1 MHVPIISRQLFGSL
15 SVAGGMRGLPF
26 SICFG
31 NEHDLLNS
39 ISHGLAYNI
48 SIEIYFD
55 SLGFRQFVLH
65 FGFNR
70 DAT

>member
-1 MHVPIISRQLFGSL
+1 MCPSL
-15 SVAGGMRGLPF
+15 QDKSLDPLLLLEACKGLPF

-31 NEHDLLNS
+31 SERERLNS
-39 ISHGLAYNI
+39 PSHGLAYNI

-55 SLGFRQFVLH
+55 SLGFRQLVLH
-65 FGFNR
+65 FGFNC

>member
-1 MHVPIISRQLFGSL
+1 MCPSFQDNCLDPFL
-15 SVAGGMRGLPF
+15 LLEACEGLPF